1 MSVGP
6 PFWHEYVSYAPIW
19 KAEVQTLHI
28 QAKFG
33 PERPWKKY
41 CVQLK
46 FEQKWLL
53 KLALVSLWT
62 WTSGFKLAVT
72 QSFGPWKFF
81 LQTGPRKLKKLKK
94 SKITFCNSEIRP
106 KIIMLSRVKVVEVNI
121 FCPNLNFQ
129 LVWYGLAI
137 FWTSRS

>member
-1 MSVGP
+1 MSVRP
-6 PFWHEYVSYAPIW
+6 LFLHKSERYAHIW
-19 KAEVQTLHI
+19 KAEVQTLHM
-28 QAKFG
+28 QARLG
-33 PERPWKKY
+33 PKKPWKKY
-41 CVQLK
+41 STQLK

-106 KIIMLSRVKVVEVNI
+106 KIMMLSRVKVVEVNI

-129 LVWYGLAI
+129 LVWYGLVI